1 MRSSLRIYSLRLWR
15 NAAVIAV
22 CVAAVAPLIAG
33 SNSNAGARDR
43 GADLF
48 AVSGCAYC
56 HGKAGVGGGVG
67 PDLQLVRKR
76 RKREQIV
83 KQITEG
89 GKGMPPFREVFASEQ
104 IDDLVA
110 FLEAKR
116 KVIVVPK
123 PVVSTP
129 TPSSAN

>member
-1 MRSSLRIYSLRLWR
+1 MLLACL
-15 NAAVIAV
+15 AVT
-22 CVAAVAPLIAG
+22 PHLF
-33 SNSNAGARDR
+33 AGANPNGGDKTR

-48 AVSGCAYC
+48 AVSGCTYC

-76 RKREQIV
+76 RNRDQIV

-89 GKGMPPFREVFASEQ
+89 GKGMPPFGAQFTPDQ

-116 KVIVVPK
+116 KVIVVAK
-123 PVVSTP
+123 PAASTAAP
-129 TPSSAN
+129 NAAN